1 LVDRHRPAKD
11 LVRLIQLLSGHK
23 AFGLSVE
30 EIAARM
36 EVSPRTVRRQL
47 VALAD
52 IEPDLA
58 FHTADNSPK
67 KLWFLPSTKTRM
79 PAVSAEQLSG
89 LSAIAAFMQ
98 AQGHQDYARTLHD
111 LRDGLQAGLD
121 RASLLRLDP
130 DLEVLDASIEVTHRP
145 GPKASFDP
153 LTRSQLLKAITE
165 ERQVRFTYT
174 DVRGLK
180 TAKRRVSPY
189 ALVVGPR
196 AYLVCRDE
204 DADAIRNF
212 ALTGIRDVES
222 GDARTTR
229 DGFDVAAYVRQ
240 SFGAFHD
247 GRFDQWILR
256 FRAGTAHELSS
267 YQFHPSQTMSVLP
280 GGGIEVSFYCE
291 SIREVAYECF
301 RWSEHLVSIGPAELR
316 ETVEEIC
323 NNMRLACDLTEG
335 GEAEV

>member
-1 LVDRHRPAKD
+1 MVDRHRPAKD

-58 FHTADNSPK
+58 FHTADDSPK

-89 LSAIAAFMQ
+89 LTAIAAFMQ

-111 LRDGLQAGLD
+111 LRDSLQAGLD

-256 FRAGTAHELSS
+256 FRAGTAHELSN

-280 GGGIEVSFYCE
+280 GGEIEVRFYCE

-323 NNMRLACDLTEG
+323 NNMRLACGLTEG